1 MKNVW
6 IIILLSLF
14 AFSCEEAPSSEPV
27 EEVELN
33 NE

>member
-1 MKNVW
+1 MKKTCLIV
-6 IIILLSLF
+6 LLSLF

-27 EEVELN
+27 DEIELN

>member
-1 MKNVW
+1 MKKVCL
-6 IIILLSLF
+6 IVLLSLF

-27 EEVELN
+27 EEEELI